1 MCYFITLVVR
11 GSHEASI
18 APVLMRH
25 GRRAEPIYNPSVQ
38 SILKPGEAQF
48 LTTAGHCDCGTA
60 LGARTPD
67 RLANQAA
74 KLVKKGWSPSKIER
88 CLADGKKADGR
99 RQRPDSIDLWAN
111 IVRDLFALSDVQQV
125 GLLLRAYSRSV
136 ENEVFNAKRA
146 TVRFDDFATRLSRIR
161 EGELLMIDRP

>member
-25 GRRAEPIYNPSVQ
+25 GRRADPIYDPTVQ

-60 LGARTPD
+60 LLARAPD
-67 RLANQAA
+67 RRAKQAA
-74 KLVKKGWSPSKIER
+74 KLAKKGWSPSKIER
-88 CLADGKKADGR
+88 RFGDSKRADER
-99 RQRPDSIDLWAN
+99 RQRPDSVDLWAN
-111 IVRDLFALSDVQQV
+111 IVLDLFALSDVQQV
-125 GLLLRAYSRSV
+125 GLLGRW
-136 ENEVFNAKRA
+136 NEVFKSRRA
-146 TVRFDDFATRLSRIR
+146 TVRFDDFATGRSRIR
-161 EGELLMIDRP
+161 EGELFMIERPNSTAQE